1 MFPNNLWFTT
11 DVTWWRRRARPVPVY
26 TSLILHFL
34 PPGQCGLFDAPPGRM
49 FSQHPQHRD
58 ESTVTLF
65 LKLCSWRMSWRCPAG
80 LHRGDHSILREKRF
94 KGARAAGR
102 TWLKTCTLSVLSE
115 GKMFRLHGVCLMGDT
130 HSVSDDL
137 QLQSG
142 FSVSLSGLLTR
153 ENKTFSELT
162 LQRQKATWKKTLHGH
177 VQVNTNK
184 THQV

>member
-1 MFPNNLWFTT
+1 MFPNDLWFTT

-26 TSLILHFL
+26 ISLILHFL

-65 LKLCSWRMSWRCPAG
+65 LKLCSWRKSCRCPAG

-102 TWLKTCTLSVLSE
+102 TWLKTCTLSVLLQRYNVRKQRERKLCTVTSKSTQTKHIKFKYNE
-115 GKMFRLHGVCLMGDT
+115 SKMTAISFIITPRKHPGNFSSSGT
-130 HSVSDDL
+130 FL
-137 QLQSG
+137 QL
-142 FSVSLSGLLTR
+142 
-153 ENKTFSELT
+153 
-162 LQRQKATWKKTLHGH
+162 LHM
-177 VQVNTNK
+177 
-184 THQV
+184 